1 MLVADPGLVE
11 SANWQ
16 HQGQNLVFATASSV
30 FVFSIICICLNFYS
44 LCICNF
50 VGLWDMLEVQIIK
63 NKYKSLQFSLLF
75 AKHSSKFDSNQR
87 NVKQT
92 RKEDII
98 FYHLADVEFLI
109 WKYLVVAGQKYWDC
123 FVSQHK
129 LICPINI
136 ALTPQC
142 QRYIERKR

>member
-1 MLVADPGLVE
+1 
-11 SANWQ
+11 
-16 HQGQNLVFATASSV
+16 
-30 FVFSIICICLNFYS
+30 
-44 LCICNF
+44 
-50 VGLWDMLEVQIIK
+50 MLEVQIIK

-129 LICPINI
+129 LICHINI
-136 ALTPQC
+136 KLTPEN
-142 QRYIERKR
+142 QRWNE